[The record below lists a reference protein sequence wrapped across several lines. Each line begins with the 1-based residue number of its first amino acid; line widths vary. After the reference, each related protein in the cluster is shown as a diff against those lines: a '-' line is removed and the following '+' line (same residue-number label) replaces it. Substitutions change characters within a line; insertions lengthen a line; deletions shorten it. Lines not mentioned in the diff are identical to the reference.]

1 MLNGIFGKWL
11 REFATLVFTQAV
23 QAFLLAIVMT
33 IIISCLG
40 NAGGTDTE
48 GSNQAAG
55 LLAIIA
61 LASFGKIEM
70 LVKNIFGVTSQ
81 FGDPSLQAGARGLTA
96 GSLLAMKGGKRL
108 LDNGSKM
115 LQSHRQ
121 ISEAKKGLATVD
133 ANGNALGGVDENGN
147 LLTEGG
153 RVIGPDG
160 KPIGNAADMMDAAG
174 EMSQASL
181 QVQGLEGISGLNQ
194 AISRLT
200 TAVEKNNGGSQREK
214 YEKMLEEGK
223 NLRRSA
229 IRENI
234 GGTIGGMTGAIVGL
248 AKGDNVVET
257 TLAGAGAGDA
267 LGEASAKAKANR
279 DAYKKRTEKLN
290 KQIDE
295 LTEANYS
302 EFERNLERNLAAA
315 GGGKVSNRL
324 SANSIGIQSNMRK
337 TYAQSRENVSDRN
350 IAARAATVV
359 NSGVKAGAEGVK
371 QTASRGARDIAGGAR
386 AAGRTIAGTD
396 KSKVGS
402 NVDKK

>member
-11 REFATLVFTQAV
+11 REFATLVLTQTV

-40 NAGGTDTE
+40 NSTGDAESG
-48 GSNQAAG
+48 NQAAG

-96 GSLLAMKGGKRL
+96 GSMLAMKGGKRL
-108 LDNGSKM
+108 LDNGSK
-115 LQSHRQ
+115 LVQSHRQ

-133 ANGNALGGVDENGN
+133 GDGKELAAGVDKNGNPN
-147 LLTEGG
+147 LVTK
-153 RVIGPDG
+153 DG
-160 KPIGNAADMMDAAG
+160 KEANLTGSPSDALEAG
-174 EMSQASL
+174 AEMSQASL
-181 QVQGLEGISGLNQ
+181 QVQGLDNLGTLNQ
-194 AISRLT
+194 AIADLT
-200 TAVEKNNGGSQREK
+200 RAVEKSNGGSQKEK

-234 GGTIGGMTGAIVGL
+234 GGAIGGTAGAIVGL

-267 LGEASAKAKANR
+267 IGEASAKAKANR
-279 DAYKKRTEKLN
+279 DSYKKRTDKLN
-290 KQIDE
+290 AQIDK
-295 LTEANYS
+295 LTEANY
-302 EFERNLERNLAAA
+302 EQFEQNLENNLRAA
-315 GGGKVSNRL
+315 GAGGASATL
-324 SANSIGIQSNMRK
+324 SAHSQSIQSNMRR
-337 TYAQSRENVSDRN
+337 TYADQKAKTSNSNV
-350 IAARAATVV
+350 AARAGNTVV
-359 NSGVKAGAEGVK
+359 SGVKAGLGGVRD
-371 QTASRGARDIAGGAR
+371 TAVKGTADAKAGL
-386 AAGRTIAGTD
+386 
-396 KSKVGS
+396 KSTKDYVVGS
-402 NVDKK
+402 NKDK

>member
-40 NAGGTDTE
+40 NATGNDAEAG
-48 GSNQAAG
+48 NQAAG

-133 ANGNALGGVDENGN
+133 GNGNELAGETDANGNLITKNGSTAALNGATADDVTDLAQTQLQVTGLDNIGN
-147 LLTEGG
+147 LNNAIANLT
-153 RVIGPDG
+153 R
-160 KPIGNAADMMDAAG
+160 
-174 EMSQASL
+174 
-181 QVQGLEGISGLNQ
+181 
-194 AISRLT
+194 
-200 TAVEKNNGGSQREK
+200 AVEKSNGGSQKEK

-279 DAYKKRTEKLN
+279 DAYKKRTDKLN
-290 KQIDE
+290 SQIDK
-295 LTEANYS
+295 LTEANYKQ
-302 EFERNLERNLAAA
+302 FEQNLENNLKAA
-315 GGGKVSNRL
+315 GVGGASATL
-324 SANSIGIQSNMRK
+324 SSHTQTIQSNMRR
-337 TYAQSRENVSDRN
+337 TYADQKAKTSNSNV
-350 IAARAATVV
+350 AARAANTVV
-359 NSGVKAGAEGVK
+359 SGAKAGARGIADTATKGVSDGK
-371 QTASRGARDIAGGAR
+371 AGL
-386 AAGRTIAGTD
+386 
-396 KSKVGS
+396 KSTKDYIVGS
-402 NVDKK
+402 NKDK

>member
-40 NAGGTDTE
+40 NATGNDAEAG
-48 GSNQAAG
+48 NQAAG

-133 ANGNALGGVDENGN
+133 GNGNELAGETDANGNLITKNGSTAALNGATADDVTDLAQTQLQVTGLDNIGN
-147 LLTEGG
+147 LNNAIANLT
-153 RVIGPDG
+153 R
-160 KPIGNAADMMDAAG
+160 
-174 EMSQASL
+174 
-181 QVQGLEGISGLNQ
+181 
-194 AISRLT
+194 
-200 TAVEKNNGGSQREK
+200 AVEKSNGGSQKEK

-279 DAYKKRTEKLN
+279 DAYKKRTDKLN
-290 KQIDE
+290 SQIDK
-295 LTEANYS
+295 LTEANYKQ
-302 EFERNLERNLAAA
+302 FEQNLENNLKAA
-315 GGGKVSNRL
+315 GVGGASATL
-324 SANSIGIQSNMRK
+324 SSHTQTIQSNMRR
-337 TYAQSRENVSDRN
+337 TYADQKAKTSNSNV
-350 IAARAATVV
+350 AARAANTVV
-359 NSGVKAGAEGVK
+359 SGAKAGARGIADTATRGVSDGK
-371 QTASRGARDIAGGAR
+371 AGL
-386 AAGRTIAGTD
+386 
-396 KSKVGS
+396 KSTKDYIVGS
-402 NVDKK
+402 NKDK

>member
-40 NAGGTDTE
+40 NATGNDAEAG
-48 GSNQAAG
+48 NQAAG

-96 GSLLAMKGGKRL
+96 GSMLAMKGGKRL
-108 LDNGSKM
+108 LDNGSK
-115 LQSHRQ
+115 LVQSHRQ
-121 ISEAKKGLATVD
+121 ISEAKKGLATID
-133 ANGNALGGVDENGN
+133 GNGNELAAGTGDDAGN
-147 LLTEGG
+147 LVTKNGAAANL
-153 RVIGPDG
+153 DG
-160 KPIGNAADMMDAAG
+160 KTMEDIGDMA
-174 EMSQASL
+174 QTTL
-181 QVQGLEGISGLNQ
+181 QVQGLDNIGNLNN
-194 AISRLT
+194 AIANLT
-200 TAVEKNNGGSQREK
+200 RAVEKSNGGSQKEK

-234 GGTIGGMTGAIVGL
+234 GGAIGGTAGAIVGL
-248 AKGDNVVET
+248 AKGDNIIET

-279 DAYKKRTEKLN
+279 DAYKKRTDKLN
-290 KQIDE
+290 SQIDK
-295 LTEANYS
+295 LTEANYKQ
-302 EFERNLERNLAAA
+302 FEQNLENNLKAA
-315 GGGKVSNRL
+315 GVGGASATL
-324 SANSIGIQSNMRK
+324 SSHTQTIQSNMRR
-337 TYAQSRENVSDRN
+337 TYADQKAKTSNSNV
-350 IAARAATVV
+350 AARAANTVV
-359 NSGVKAGAEGVK
+359 SGAKAGARGIADTATRGVSDGK
-371 QTASRGARDIAGGAR
+371 AGL
-386 AAGRTIAGTD
+386 
-396 KSKVGS
+396 KSIKDYIVGS
-402 NVDKK
+402 NKDK

>member
-40 NAGGTDTE
+40 NATGNDAEAG
-48 GSNQAAG
+48 NQAAG

-96 GSLLAMKGGKRL
+96 GSMLAMKGGKRL
-108 LDNGSKM
+108 LDNGSK
-115 LQSHRQ
+115 LVQSHRQ
-121 ISEAKKGLATVD
+121 ISEAKKGLATID
-133 ANGNALGGVDENGN
+133 GNGNELAAGTGDDAGN
-147 LLTEGG
+147 LVTKNGAPANL
-153 RVIGPDG
+153 DG
-160 KPIGNAADMMDAAG
+160 KTMEDIGDMA
-174 EMSQASL
+174 QTTL
-181 QVQGLEGISGLNQ
+181 QVQGLDNIGNLNN
-194 AISRLT
+194 AIANLT
-200 TAVEKNNGGSQREK
+200 RAVEKSNGGSQKEK

-234 GGTIGGMTGAIVGL
+234 GGAIGGTAGAIVGL
-248 AKGDNVVET
+248 AKGDNIIET

-279 DAYKKRTEKLN
+279 DAYKKRTDKLN
-290 KQIDE
+290 SQIDK
-295 LTEANYS
+295 LTEANYKQ
-302 EFERNLERNLAAA
+302 FEQNLENNLKAA
-315 GGGKVSNRL
+315 GVGGASATL
-324 SANSIGIQSNMRK
+324 SSHTQTIQSNMRR
-337 TYAQSRENVSDRN
+337 TYADQKAKTSNSNV
-350 IAARAATVV
+350 AARAANTVV
-359 NSGVKAGAEGVK
+359 SGAKAGARGIADTATRGVSDGK
-371 QTASRGARDIAGGAR
+371 AGL
-386 AAGRTIAGTD
+386 
-396 KSKVGS
+396 KSTKDYIVGS
-402 NVDKK
+402 NKDK